1 MKDSDIA
8 KADPEFL
15 QMMEDLEKQLQAHPV
30 VLSQN
35 CCSQCFYNALGQGL
49 KEGQEQLQKS
59 QEEAERLADL
69 GAVNS
74 SGTSQQ
80 QAATVMTV
88 TYSATMSHWQVSQT
102 DSNGR

>member
-35 CCSQCFYNALGQGL
+35 CCSQCFYQC
-49 KEGQEQLQKS
+49 
-59 QEEAERLADL
+59 L
-69 GAVNS
+69 GA
-74 SGTSQQ
+74 GAEGRTR
-80 QAATVMTV
+80 TV
-88 TYSATMSHWQVSQT
+88 TKIA
-102 DSNGR
+102 GRG

>member
-30 VLSQN
+30 LCKTAAV
-35 CCSQCFYNALGQGL
+35 NAFINAFGQGL
-49 KEGQEQLQKS
+49 KEGQEQLHKS

-74 SGTSQQ
+74 
-80 QAATVMTV
+80 
-88 TYSATMSHWQVSQT
+88 
-102 DSNGR
+102 R